1 MIKLIS
7 FFVKGIYKMINI
19 IIAEDMHMLRDSLKF
34 MIESDPDMKVIGLAQ
49 NGKEVVRLCENEK
62 PDLIIMD
69 IKMPEMDGFE
79 ATKYIKEKYGKIKI
93 MILSTFNDEESVS
106 KALKY
111 GADGFITKDLGVLE
125 LQQAIKSVYL
135 GLRIF
140 QNEALSNFAKKNSE
154 MLVGNTVDINISD
167 KEKLVIKLIAD
178 GKSYKEIGSI
188 LHLSEGTIR
197 NMLYNLLGRFNL
209 NDRIQLVAFAAKNR
223 II

>member
-1 MIKLIS
+1 
-7 FFVKGIYKMINI
+7 
-19 IIAEDMHMLRDSLKF
+19 MLRDSLKF
-34 MIESDPDMKVIGLAQ
+34 MIESDPEMKVIGLAQ
-49 NGKEVVRLCENEK
+49 NGKEVVMLCEKEK
-62 PDLIIMD
+62 PDLILMD
-69 IKMPEMDGFE
+69 LKMPEMDGFDT
-79 ATKYIKEKYGKIKI
+79 TKYIKEKYDNIKI

-106 KALKY
+106 KAVRY

-154 MLVGNTVDINISD
+154 LHNCEAVGTSISD

-178 GKSYKEIGSI
+178 GKSYKEIGSV

-197 NMLYNLLGRFNL
+197 NIMYNLLGRFNL

>member
-7 FFVKGIYKMINI
+7 FFVKGIYKMIKI

-34 MIESDPDMKVIGLAQ
+34 MIESDPEMKVIGLAQ
-49 NGKEVVRLCENEK
+49 NGNEVVMLCEKEK

-69 IKMPEMDGFE
+69 LKMPEMDGFE
-79 ATKYIKEKYGKIKI
+79 ATKHIKEKHSKIKI

-111 GADGFITKDLGVLE
+111 GADGFITKDVGVLE

-154 MLVGNTVDINISD
+154 TLSSEAIDISISD

-178 GKSYKEIGSI
+178 GKSYKEIGSV

-197 NMLYNLLGRFNL
+197 NILYNLIL
-209 NDRIQLVAFAAKNR
+209 
-223 II
+223 